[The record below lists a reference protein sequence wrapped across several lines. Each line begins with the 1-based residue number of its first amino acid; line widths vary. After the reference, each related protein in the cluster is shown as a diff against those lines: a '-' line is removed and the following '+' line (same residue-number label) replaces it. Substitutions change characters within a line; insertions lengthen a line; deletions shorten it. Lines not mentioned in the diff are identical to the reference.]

1 MLTSKNKKGIAD
13 FALFV
18 VIAVA
23 VISLI
28 LVASWLGKVLGQGR
42 QLVKV
47 KGVVDVYVN
56 LDDKGS
62 EFSFLEAKNGDYDF
76 MEILGVVCSG
86 AKIEGDLKTQMENV
100 EKSIERI
107 KNSDKKNFYISV
119 ISPEGK
125 VVYEKKSG
133 NPPLVVGTGGEDILL
148 KWPLDASN
156 YAIIS
161 GFGWRKDPFS
171 GKDSFHGGIDIPAVS
186 GSPVYSATDGTV
198 YMTANNNP
206 DFGNLVIIKY
216 VSPRTNTPYY
226 IYYGHMQGFSVRN
239 DNSVKAGDEIGK
251 VGSTGKSQGPHLHF
265 EIRKDKNSDGN
276 LAPDEESVNACPYLA
291 SAMGGGIVD
300 SKTCMK
306 KCPVYDNP
314 DSCDYDLTVVTNRF
328 NIPIPGGKK
337 GYVELMLW

>member
-1 MLTSKNKKGIAD
+1 MLRSKNKKGIAD

-18 VIAVA
+18 VIAIA
-23 VISLI
+23 VVSLI

-76 MEILGVVCSG
+76 MEILGVVGSG
-86 AKIEGDLKTQMENV
+86 AKIGGDLKAQMENV

-156 YAIIS
+156 YEIIS

-171 GKDSFHGGIDIPAVS
+171 GKDSFHGGIDIP
-186 GSPVYSATDGTV
+186 GNLGDPVYSATDGTV
-198 YMTANNNP
+198 YRTVNN
-206 DFGNLVIIKY
+206 DADLGNFVVIKY
-216 VSPRTNTPYY
+216 TSQRTNTPYY
-226 IYYGHMQGFSVRN
+226 VYYGHMQGFSVRTG
-239 DNSVKAGDEIGK
+239 DSVKIGEEIGK

-265 EIRKDKNSDGN
+265 EIRKDKNGDGN
-276 LAPDEESVNACPYLA
+276 LAPDAESVNLCPYLTGA
-291 SAMGGGIVD
+291 SGGIVD

-306 KCPVYDNP
+306 KCPVYENP
-314 DSCDYDLTVVTNRF
+314 DSCDSDMTVVTNRF
-328 NIPIPGGKK
+328 DIPVPGGKK